1 MESQSAAVLRTDAQG
16 ILDWASP
23 SALTMLGWK
32 ETQLVGSPVADLLF
46 DHPTT
51 CWDAA
56 GLAAAGGAR
65 GPVEV
70 RLRSAEDSFH
80 WCSVRVEPILDPSAS
95 VVGYTLVLVDVHFE
109 FTTRR
114 ALDALS
120 AGNRIA
126 ASAEEEHRL
135 LVDMCNSVVDDSGF
149 SFCWYGRPV
158 DDATQSVQKVASS
171 SDHQEY
177 LDVIEVSW
185 GKGPLGLGPTGT
197 ALATGVPVVAGNLD
211 VAEGFRPWVDAAV
224 THGFRSSIAI
234 PVVVDDAVDGALSV
248 YAAEVDA
255 FNDLAAGVLTEL
267 AAQLGYGLRR
277 LRDAD
282 RLRKASDDQALLVAA
297 IEHASESVIVTDL
310 TPTILYANPAATES
324 SGYPLEEIVG
334 RNPNMFRSGVQDDS
348 FYAEMW
354 SQLLQ
359 GLPWRG
365 LLVNMTKNGE
375 LYQEVASITPVR
387 DGNGAVSGYV
397 AVKGNLTRERRLEA
411 DLLGQRRRHNSV
423 LGLMQTVRVA
433 ATLEATVAAFC
444 EAVMELEDMDAVRLL
459 VSEPNGGIVP
469 LGIVGPHGSEW
480 DVGVPLDINR
490 LDQLLEE
497 TRNGAWWFEL
507 TSLGGG
513 GGFSPA
519 LSAMMLDAG
528 YASAALAPVRWEGQM
543 VGVLVVAS
551 RDGSSEEWSGVRLQ
565 MLDEL
570 GSFAGTL
577 FGAQIAH
584 YAQRERT
591 RVALHDVIEHRK
603 FHPVFQPIVA
613 LASGQVIGFEALT
626 RFDDGCRPDIRFAD
640 AHAVGLGP
648 ELELATAI
656 ASVEVARQLDP
667 GVWLSINLSPAAIIE
682 GHAATVIA
690 ASDRPIT
697 IEITEHAEVE
707 NYPAVRRAL
716 EMNGPVRISIDDA
729 GAGFASLRH
738 ILELQPDVVKLDIG
752 IVRGI
757 DGDPAR
763 QALAAGLCHFAALTG
778 TVLIAEGVE
787 TEAEAETLR
796 GLSIE
801 LVQGYLFGRPEPLP
815 PIG

>member
-23 SALTMLGWK
+23 SALAMLGWK
-32 ETQLVGSPVADLLF
+32 ETQLAGSPVADLLF
-46 DHPTT
+46 DHPTI

-56 GLAAAGGAR
+56 GLATAGGAR

-120 AGNRIA
+120 AGNRIV
-126 ASAEEEHRL
+126 ASAEQEHKL

-158 DDATQSVQKVASS
+158 DDATQSVEKVASS

-185 GKGPLGLGPTGT
+185 GTGPLGLGPTGA

-211 VAEGFRPWVDAAV
+211 VAEGFRPWVDAAAI
-224 THGFRSSIAI
+224 HGFRSSIAI
-234 PVVVDDAVDGALSV
+234 PVVVDDVVDGALSV

-267 AAQLGYGLRR
+267 AAQLGFGLRR

-324 SGYPLEEIVG
+324 SGYPLEEIIG
-334 RNPNMFRSGVQDDS
+334 RNPSMFRSGVQDDS
-348 FYAEMW
+348 FYTGMW

-365 LLVNMTKNGE
+365 MLVNMTKNGE

-423 LGLMQTVRVA
+423 LELMQTVRVA

-459 VSEPNGGIVP
+459 VSEPSGGIVP

-507 TSLGGG
+507 TSLGEG

-519 LSAMMLDAG
+519 LSAM
-528 YASAALAPVRWEGQM
+528 
-543 VGVLVVAS
+543 
-551 RDGSSEEWSGVRLQ
+551 
-565 MLDEL
+565 
-570 GSFAGTL
+570 
-577 FGAQIAH
+577 
-584 YAQRERT
+584 
-591 RVALHDVIEHRK
+591 
-603 FHPVFQPIVA
+603 
-613 LASGQVIGFEALT
+613 
-626 RFDDGCRPDIRFAD
+626 
-640 AHAVGLGP
+640 
-648 ELELATAI
+648 
-656 ASVEVARQLDP
+656 
-667 GVWLSINLSPAAIIE
+667 
-682 GHAATVIA
+682 
-690 ASDRPIT
+690 
-697 IEITEHAEVE
+697 
-707 NYPAVRRAL
+707 
-716 EMNGPVRISIDDA
+716 
-729 GAGFASLRH
+729 
-738 ILELQPDVVKLDIG
+738 
-752 IVRGI
+752 
-757 DGDPAR
+757 
-763 QALAAGLCHFAALTG
+763 
-778 TVLIAEGVE
+778 
-787 TEAEAETLR
+787 
-796 GLSIE
+796 
-801 LVQGYLFGRPEPLP
+801 
-815 PIG
+815 